1 MKTKL
6 IAFAAVAAG
15 SMASTGAMAAV
26 DISTQVATMV
36 TDGTSVITAV
46 GLGMFTLAGVTVV
59 FKWGK
64 AQFF

>member
-1 MKTKL
+1 MKNKL
-6 IAFAAVAAG
+6 IAFAAFVG

-26 DISTQVATMV
+26 DISSQVSTMV
-36 TDGTSVITAV
+36 ADGTSVITAV